1 MHEIFTPIR
10 QEVRLEA
17 ERPDLIE
24 FPTLHADVHTAAS
37 LLQKAIRR
45 SDEALALSAA
55 QKLFWDDPRRFWR
68 RFNVCLFED
77 VGLVDRNLILAAL
90 SIAPSRDRP
99 KAVWDEVALVVSNV
113 CLAPKTQIANHA
125 LHLAMHDVSEI
136 DGLPYLECLGFN
148 QVFGMIERD
157 HLTPVQ
163 KALAAWRLSGLACG
177 RGSEPQAHPDADV
190 GRLLGGLDSLLD
202 SIELSL
208 ILREGV
214 RLVGGPLPIAAV
226 FMDHLVPTLPG
237 SEIDSD
243 EIPECGEVL
252 GLPGYVFDQH
262 TRLGKRALRLAVHNC
277 PNLRKR
283 LSVIVGAHNRLRC
296 LSSAH
301 FEFEAALL
309 TRRVLAADHL
319 EMLRRVQLT
328 GAFRCPGFAEGLYDA
343 FWEDWGRF
351 CRIREGIDC

>member
-10 QEVRLEA
+10 RNVQTQA
-17 ERPDLIE
+17 ERFDPID
-24 FPTLHADVHTAAS
+24 FPALHTDVHTAAS

-45 SDEALALSAA
+45 SDEALSLSAA
-55 QKLFWDDPRRFWR
+55 QKLFRDDPRRFWR

-99 KAVWDEVALVVSNV
+99 KAVWNEVAFVVSSV

-125 LHLAMHDVSEI
+125 LHLAMHDLSEI
-136 DGLPYLECLGFN
+136 DGSLDLECLGFN

-163 KALAAWRLSGLACG
+163 KTLAAWRLSGLACG
-177 RGSEPQAHPDADV
+177 RGNEPHAHPDADA
-190 GRLLGGLDSLLD
+190 GRLLGSLDGWLESV
-202 SIELSL
+202 ELSL

-226 FMDHLVPTLPG
+226 LMDRLLPTPPRP
-237 SEIDSD
+237 EIGSD
-243 EIPECGEVL
+243 EIPKCGKVL

-262 TRLGKRALRLAVHNC
+262 TRLGKRALRTAALDC
-277 PNLRKR
+277 PNLRER
-283 LSVIVGAHNRLRC
+283 LSVINGGHNRLRC

-309 TRRVLAADHL
+309 SRRLQAVDHL

-328 GAFRCPGFAEGLYDA
+328 GAFRRPGFAESLYDA
-343 FWEDWGRF
+343 FREDWPHF
-351 CRIREGIDC
+351 LRIRSGL

>member
-17 ERPDLIE
+17 ERFDPIY
-24 FPTLHADVHTAAS
+24 FPALHTDVHTAAS

-55 QKLFWDDPRRFWR
+55 QKLFRDDPRRFWR

-77 VGLVDRNLILAAL
+77 VGLADRNLILSAL

-99 KAVWDEVALVVSNV
+99 KAIWQEVALVVFNV
-113 CLAPKTQIANHA
+113 CMAPKTQIANHV

-136 DGLPYLECLGFN
+136 DGLPDLECLGFN

-163 KALAAWRLSGLACG
+163 KTLAAWRLSGLACG
-177 RGSEPQAHPDADV
+177 RGNEPQAHPDADA
-190 GRLLGGLDSLLD
+190 GRLLGSLDGWLESV
-202 SIELSL
+202 ELSL

-214 RLVGGPLPIAAV
+214 RLVGGPLPVAAAL
-226 FMDHLVPTLPG
+226 MDRLLPTP
-237 SEIDSD
+237 SQPEIDTD

-262 TRLGKRALRLAVHNC
+262 TRLGKRALRAAAHDC
-277 PNLRKR
+277 PNLRER
-283 LSVIVGAHNRLRC
+283 LSGIIGGHNRLRC

-309 TRRVLAADHL
+309 ARRVQAKDHL

-328 GAFRCPGFAEGLYDA
+328 GAFRRPGFAESLYDA
-343 FWEDWGRF
+343 FREDWPTFLHNRSNP
-351 CRIREGIDC
+351 